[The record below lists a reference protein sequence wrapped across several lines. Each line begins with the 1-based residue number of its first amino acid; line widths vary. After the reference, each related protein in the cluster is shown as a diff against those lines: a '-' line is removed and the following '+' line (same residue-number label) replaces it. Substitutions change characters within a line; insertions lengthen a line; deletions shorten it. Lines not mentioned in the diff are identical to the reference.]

1 MAEKTPVQRKHESY
15 MLKPPFSPQPI
26 PPYSNTDADSTQ
38 STAGILN
45 QSASISPSSTQ
56 HFLQPCT
63 SQPLSALDSLP
74 TITGKSDHIIR
85 PEYEIPAF
93 LAFDL
98 DLARLNRI
106 HGHLWMAGRPMRARP
121 LHRYTMLG
129 MQVIQTQQMDL
140 HLLKFSS
147 KLLIKPLPEWI
158 LCHQFWTDCICNHD
172 DADGKREPGWLWRSA
187 AGFLVSYVWLLTT
200 PLDLKM
206 AHDNSLLP
214 SFVTW
219 HWWKSFVAD
228 FITHVD
234 IDTLHQVNK
243 RYQFGDL
250 RLGRIN
256 TIYRVR
262 YAHTHFVRGYLWGYN
277 RYVIFFQRKFSW
289 VLIVFVFFSVVL
301 SAMQVSFSLPST
313 SPVSLESDQAFV
325 QATFVFVVFSMVS
338 VLVILAFVVV
348 IFVGTFAFNM
358 VMAISHAE
366 SEQRKRRELA
376 DKRRQAVENGGES

>member
-1 MAEKTPVQRKHESY
+1 MAEKTPVQMNHQSY

-26 PPYSNTDADSTQ
+26 PPNSNADADNTQ
-38 STAGILN
+38 STVGITN
-45 QSASISPSSTQ
+45 QSGTISPSNTQ
-56 HFLQPCT
+56 PFLQSST

-158 LCHQFWTDCICNHD
+158 LCHKFWTDWICNYD
-172 DADGKREPGWLWRSA
+172 DADGKREPGWLWKSA
-187 AGFLVSYVWLLTT
+187 AGFLVSYVWLVTT
-200 PLDLKM
+200 PLDLKI
-206 AHDNSLLP
+206 AHENSLLP

-219 HWWKSFVAD
+219 HWWKAFVSD
-228 FITHVD
+228 FISHVD

-256 TIYRVR
+256 TTYRVR

-301 SAMQVSFSLPST
+301 SAMEVSFSLPST
-313 SPVSLESDQAFV
+313 SPISLENDQAFV
-325 QATFVFVVFSMVS
+325 QAAFAFVVFSMVS

-348 IFVGTFAFNM
+348 IFVGTFVFNM
-358 VMAISHAE
+358 VMAISHAG

-376 DKRRQAVENGGES
+376 VKRRQAVENGGES